1 MEKPLARVR
10 GSVPLEMVFEL
21 MHPEFSEA
29 VVERALRFRAKA
41 STRVRGAME
50 NTLRSAVKIRGYR
63 DASKAQPQ
71 LLVGPVLEEI
81 KQGHGRLAGAILR
94 VWDESQGA
102 LREVVA
108 ERLRRAGVSLAKPDY
123 KASRFAATWPMDEW
137 TMHREALASEHGQ
150 FDEDSVALM
159 LCLVSGRAPVP
170 ELDEALCRIESDFF
184 RAWTLQ
190 LLELPAESPA
200 WLDID
205 PFTSAACE
213 IAVKKSQEKVENETK
228 AVAQAIDH
236 IQEKHKDEI
245 KYLGLDVRLWF
256 AEVKQRLDLVPEALN
271 VLRGLQ
277 RELEAYRPVR
287 PQGSSLEEERRRAKE
302 RTEREN
308 AILAFA
314 REWAE
319 VTAKPAKVAEVAE
332 QRAVYSARGASD
344 ASKEVEFLRSEV
356 SRWKDDHD
364 NLAAKLAEES
374 NQRAQLQEANGGLQ
388 LEKKQMKDTLSAL
401 EEELAESKNNEQY
414 WREQAHEAMKTQE
427 DSDESAEPAQFAT
440 LADAIARA
448 EEEFQGELLIKLNG
462 KSRIDM
468 PFQKPQEVF
477 AALAW
482 LATEF
487 HRERPD
493 GVNPDFTLSIRKACP
508 GWFYKPN
515 QTKTTMGMYA
525 DWYRTTVNGKTF
537 ELSNHIGKGNS
548 FDRKST
554 IRIAFAWDSEQER
567 VVVGYVG
574 PHQKNRQS

>member
-1 MEKPLARVR
+1 MEKPLERVR
-10 GSVPLEMVFEL
+10 SVPLEMVFEL
-21 MHPEFSEA
+21 MQPEFGEA

-41 STRVRGAME
+41 SARVRGAME

-81 KQGHGRLAGAILR
+81 KQGHGRLAGAVLR
-94 VWDESQGA
+94 VWDESQGG
-102 LREVVA
+102 LREIVA
-108 ERLRRAGVSLAKPDY
+108 GRLRDAGVSMDKPDY
-123 KASRFAATWPMDEW
+123 KASRFAATWPMEEW
-137 TMHREALASEHGQ
+137 TTHREALASEHEQ
-150 FDEDSVALM
+150 LDEDSVALM

-184 RAWTLQ
+184 RAWTVQ

-213 IAVKKSQEKVENETK
+213 IAVKKSQEKVENETQ
-228 AVAQAIDH
+228 AVADAIDH

-256 AEVKQRLDLVPEALN
+256 AEVKQRLDLVPEALD

-277 RELEAYRPVR
+277 RQLEAYRPLR
-287 PQGSSLEEERRRAKE
+287 PQGSSLEDERRRAKE
-302 RTEREN
+302 RTERET
-308 AILAFA
+308 AILALA
-314 REWAE
+314 KEWAA

-332 QRAVYSARGASD
+332 QRAVLAVRGASE
-344 ASKEVEFLRSEV
+344 ASKEVEHLRAEV
-356 SRWKDDHD
+356 SRWRDDR
-364 NLAAKLAEES
+364 NALAAKLAEES
-374 NQRAQLQEANGGLQ
+374 EQRAQLQEANGGLQ
-388 LEKKQMKDTLSAL
+388 LEKKQMKEALGAL

-414 WREQAHEAMKTQE
+414 WREQAHEAKKTQE
-427 DSDESAEPAQFAT
+427 DSGEADEPAEFAT
-440 LADAIARA
+440 LADAIAGA
-448 EEEFQGELLIKLNG
+448 EEEFRGQLLVKLNS

-468 PFQKPQEVF
+468 PFQKPQEVY
-477 AALAW
+477 AALSW

-493 GVNPDFTLSIRKACP
+493 GVSPDFTLSIRKACP
-508 GWFYKPN
+508 GWVYKPN
-515 QTKTTMGMYA
+515 QTKTTMGMFPDY
-525 DWYRTTVNGKTF
+525 YRTTVNGKTL

-548 FDRKST
+548 FDPKST
-554 IRIAFAWDSEQER
+554 IRIAFAWDAERER

>member
-1 MEKPLARVR
+1 MEKSQARLH
-10 GSVPLEMVFEL
+10 SVPLEMVFEL
-21 MHPEFSEA
+21 MHPKFSEE
-29 VVERALRFRAKA
+29 VVERALRFRGKA
-41 STRVRGAME
+41 SARVRGSME

-81 KQGHGRLAGAILR
+81 KQGHGRLAGAVLR
-94 VWDESQGA
+94 VWDESQSA
-102 LREVVA
+102 LREIVT
-108 ERLRRAGVSLAKPDY
+108 ERLGHAGVSLAKPDY

-137 TMHREALASEHGQ
+137 TMHREALASEHEQ
-150 FDEDSVALM
+150 LDEDSVALM

-170 ELDEALCRIESDFF
+170 ELDEALCRIESEMFP
-184 RAWTLQ
+184 AWTLQ
-190 LLELPAESPA
+190 LLELPAESPE

-213 IAVKKSQEKVENETK
+213 IAVKKSQEKVENQTK
-228 AVAQAIDH
+228 AVADAIDH

-256 AEVKQRLDLVPEALN
+256 PQVKNRLDLVPEALD

-287 PQGSSLEEERRRAKE
+287 PQGSSLEDERRRARE

-308 AILAFA
+308 AILALTK
-314 REWAE
+314 EWAQ
-319 VTAKPAKVAEVAE
+319 VNAKPAKVAEVAE
-332 QRAVYSARGASD
+332 QRAVLAVRGASE
-344 ASKEVEFLRSEV
+344 ASKEADLLRAEV
-356 SRWKDDHD
+356 SRWKGDHD
-364 NLAAKLAEES
+364 ELAAKLAEES
-374 NQRAQLQEANGGLQ
+374 KQRAQLQEANSGLQ
-388 LEKKQMKDTLSAL
+388 LEKKQMKETLSAL
-401 EEELAESKNNEQY
+401 EEQLTESKNNEQY
-414 WREQAHEAMKTQE
+414 WREQAHEAKKTHE
-427 DSDESAEPAQFAT
+427 EGDADAEPAEFAT
-440 LADAIARA
+440 LEEAILRA
-448 EEEFQGELLIKLNG
+448 EEEFGDQLLVKLNS

-477 AALAW
+477 AALSW

-487 HRERPD
+487 HRQRPD
-493 GVNPDFTLSIRKACP
+493 GVNPDFTLAIRKACP

-515 QTKTTMGMYA
+515 QTKTTMGMFA

-548 FDRKST
+548 FDLKST
-554 IRIAFAWDSEQER
+554 IRIAFAWDSQQER